1 MAGIRTR
8 IRELPGGRAAQ
19 PDARCPHHLGRPAR
33 RIPVCSSGKGEAQN
47 SLDALGPLPGGLGSL
62 LGGPGATPGW
72 KRSSSSPP
80 ESTTK
85 IDSGSQAFIAF
96 GRRPNGRLY
105 AASDGTI
112 SGGEHA
118 PGARSTDDEEP
129 AEADDPMFMA
139 ARARQEEERAEA
151 AAWRAVS
158 RAAAAGAVAAAAK
171 RPGVKAAA
179 AAGAQQGAGGG
190 TGEGEGG
197 GEPALQQRRRGR
209 GGRRTTV
216 AIGDGDGGGG
226 QAAAPAAPSGAGAA
240 EKQPLRGQSG
250 RSRGGVNDGNGGG
263 GGGSGG
269 GGSGAVMLTGADG
282 SMWEVPQQGRMEL
295 AVPSPAAAAAAVAAA
310 EPSTADTRR
319 RRRRGSRGTGSDGE
333 GEGSAS
339 GTEAPSSADGLLV
352 SAAAALPAVAAVAA
366 VATASSSGRGGSS
379 STSTSTGAGAGGS
392 SSRPGWAT
400 PGSSPRHGRLRTVT
414 KPLPRVLFLHTGGTL
429 GMDPEEAFEEDE
441 SHNLRPRAGA
451 SDSYKGS
458 LRPGEMLSSL
468 LTMVPELDKFAN
480 VDLQVVFNKDS
491 SRVGPQDWIHI
502 ARVLHANR
510 AHYDAFVVVHGTDTL
525 AYTAS
530 ALSLMLCGFKK
541 PIVLTGSQLPLRA
554 PRTDARQNLLDS
566 IQVATSASSPPHVEL
581 QEVAVCF
588 GGKLMRGNRTQKVN
602 SAAYQA
608 FDSLTYPYLA
618 TLGIDVDW
626 NTRYLLRAEGAYKP
640 RFKLDPRVIRI
651 PVVPGSDPRTA
662 YGDLYGR
669 GVRGVVLEAFG
680 VGNLPDQPGFG
691 WIPWLKE
698 QTAKGLQVCLTSQC
712 SSGPLQ
718 PALYHAGQLAAE
730 MGVDAGPHMTPEC
743 AAVKMMFCLEHPDLA
758 LGVPLAGEL

>member
-1 MAGIRTR
+1 MWPRM
-8 IRELPGGRAAQ
+8 L
-19 PDARCPHHLGRPAR
+19 
-33 RIPVCSSGKGEAQN
+33 VC
-47 SLDALGPLPGGLGSL
+47 
-62 LGGPGATPGW
+62 GATPRW
-72 KRSSSSPP
+72 KRSNASPP
-80 ESTTK
+80 RDST
-85 IDSGSQAFIAF
+85 SSLAPNYQAFIVF

-105 AASDGTI
+105 AANDGTI

-118 PGARSTDDEEP
+118 PGARSTDDEE
-129 AEADDPMFMA
+129 
-139 ARARQEEERAEA
+139 
-151 AAWRAVS
+151 
-158 RAAAAGAVAAAAK
+158 
-171 RPGVKAAA
+171 
-179 AAGAQQGAGGG
+179 
-190 TGEGEGG
+190 
-197 GEPALQQRRRGR
+197 
-209 GGRRTTV
+209 
-216 AIGDGDGGGG
+216 
-226 QAAAPAAPSGAGAA
+226 
-240 EKQPLRGQSG
+240 
-250 RSRGGVNDGNGGG
+250 
-263 GGGSGG
+263 
-269 GGSGAVMLTGADG
+269 
-282 SMWEVPQQGRMEL
+282 L
-295 AVPSPAAAAAAVAAA
+295 A
-310 EPSTADTRR
+310 
-319 RRRRGSRGTGSDGE
+319 
-333 GEGSAS
+333 
-339 GTEAPSSADGLLV
+339 
-352 SAAAALPAVAAVAA
+352 
-366 VATASSSGRGGSS
+366 
-379 STSTSTGAGAGGS
+379 
-392 SSRPGWAT
+392 
-400 PGSSPRHGRLRTVT
+400 
-414 KPLPRVLFLHTGGTL
+414 
-429 GMDPEEAFEEDE
+429 EAFEEDE

-480 VDLQVVFNKDS
+480 VDLQ
-491 SRVGPQDWIHI
+491 
-502 ARVLHANR
+502 
-510 AHYDAFVVVHGTDTL
+510 VVHGTDTL

-566 IQVATSASSPPHVEL
+566 IQVATSAFSPPHVEL

-680 VGNLPDQPGFG
+680 VGNLPDQTSFG